1 MAIGAL
7 HEERD
12 RSAAARVSRALQA
25 YLSRAATPRGQRRAH
40 RRGMR
45 REKVNKLPLQGETH
59 AVACRPDGDPRR
71 RILLPMPNVPHPF
84 RVLAVDPDNEVV
96 AISADE
102 AKRLA
107 RAELAKAKR
116 DDWSISHVR
125 AA

>member
-1 MAIGAL
+1 
-7 HEERD
+7 
-12 RSAAARVSRALQA
+12 
-25 YLSRAATPRGQRRAH
+25 
-40 RRGMR
+40 
-45 REKVNKLPLQGETH
+45 
-59 AVACRPDGDPRR
+59 
-71 RILLPMPNVPHPF
+71 MPNVPHPF